1 VNPPRQSERRRGSA
15 AVEAAIVFPVL
26 MFLLL
31 ALIVG
36 GIGVFRYQ
44 QVALLSQEAS
54 RWASVRGADFQKD
67 ADAPSPTRDQI
78 LQQAALPL
86 AVGMDP
92 SQLSLQVQWIDQGN
106 GTVQDW
112 DSAPKYVK
120 SQTPK
125 GEWVTN
131 TVRVTVTYQW
141 APGLLVGPL
150 TLTSCCEGPM
160 SE

>member
-1 VNPPRQSERRRGSA
+1 MNLRRQSKRRRGSQA
-15 AVEAAIVFPVL
+15 IEAAIVFPVL
-26 MFLLL
+26 LFLLL
-31 ALIVG
+31 SLIVD

-54 RWASVRGADFQKD
+54 RWAGVRGADFQRD

-78 LQQAALPL
+78 LQQAALPF

-92 SQLSLQVQWIDQGN
+92 SKISLQVQWVDKGN
-106 GTVQDW
+106 ATVQDW

-120 SQTPK
+120 SQTPG

-141 APGLLVGPL
+141 SPGLLVGPL

>member
-1 VNPPRQSERRRGSA
+1 MNPRRQSERRRGSQ

-26 MFLLL
+26 LFLLL
-31 ALIVG
+31 SLIVG

-54 RWASVRGADFQKD
+54 RWAGVRGADFQRD
-67 ADAPSPTRDQI
+67 ADAPSPTEAQI
-78 LQQAALPL
+78 LQQAALPF

-92 SQLSLQVQWIDQGN
+92 SMISLRVQWVDQGN

-112 DSAPKYVK
+112 DNAPKCVK
-120 SQTPK
+120 SQTPG

-141 APGLLVGPL
+141 APGVLVGPL

>member
-1 VNPPRQSERRRGSA
+1 VNPRRQSERRRGSQ

-54 RWASVRGADFQKD
+54 RWAGVRGADFQKD
-67 ADAPSPTRDQI
+67 ADAPSPTQAQI
-78 LQQAALPL
+78 LQQAVLPL

-92 SQLSLQVQWIDQGN
+92 SSISLQVQWIDQGN
-106 GTVQDW
+106 AKITDW

-120 SQTPK
+120 SQTP
-125 GEWVTN
+125 GGDWVTN

-141 APGLLVGPL
+141 SPGLLVGPL

>member
-1 VNPPRQSERRRGSA
+1 VNLRRQAKRRRGSA
-15 AVEAAIVFPVL
+15 AIEAAIVFPL
-26 MFLLL
+26 LLFLLL
-31 ALIVG
+31 SLIVG

-54 RWASVRGADFQKD
+54 RWAGVRGADFQKD
-67 ADAPSPTRDQI
+67 ADAPSPTQAQI
-78 LQQAALPL
+78 LQKAALPL

-92 SQLSLQVQWIDQGN
+92 KSISLRVQWIDQGD

-112 DSAPKYVK
+112 DNAPKYVK
-120 SQTPK
+120 SQTPG

-141 APGLLVGPL
+141 APGVLVGPL

>member
-1 VNPPRQSERRRGSA
+1 MVLRRQTRRRRGSQ

-26 MFLLL
+26 LFLLL

-54 RWASVRGADFQKD
+54 RWASVRGADYQKD
-67 ADAPSPTRDQI
+67 ADQPSPTRDQI
-78 LQQAALPL
+78 FQEAVLPF

-92 SQLSLQVQWIDQGN
+92 GRISVQVQWVDRGN
-106 GTVQDW
+106 ATVQDW
-112 DSAPKYVK
+112 DAAPKDVK
-120 SQTPK
+120 SLTPQ
-125 GEWVTN
+125 GEYVN
-131 TVRVTVTYQW
+131 NAVRVTVAYEW
-141 APGLLVGPL
+141 SPGILVGPL
-150 TLTSCCEGPM
+150 TLTSRCEAPM